1 MAVFHFFLVNSTL
14 IYILFSLFL
23 NKQLKYKMS
32 DLLFRSWMSTVKN
45 ISVLVRLRR
54 VCLSTLCTVHVISSW
69 IYVTSTAAV
78 TRTVEGMGRSEGGG
92 LYLYRMLLRGM
103 GSESSPKTTIFKSL
117 YLQSLKFQT

>member
-1 MAVFHFFLVNSTL
+1 MAVLHFFLVISTL

-23 NKQLKYKMS
+23 NEQLKYKMS
-32 DLLFRSWMSTVKN
+32 DLIFRSWMSTVKN

-92 LYLYRMLLRGM
+92 SLFIPNAAKGHGLRVFA
-103 GSESSPKTTIFKSL
+103 KNYNF
-117 YLQSLKFQT
+117 

>member
-1 MAVFHFFLVNSTL
+1 MAVLHFFLVDSTL

-23 NKQLKYKMS
+23 NEQLKYKMS

-78 TRTVEGMGRSEGGG
+78 TRTVEGMGRSGGG
-92 LYLYRMLLRGM
+92 SFFIPNAAKGHGLRVFA
-103 GSESSPKTTIFKSL
+103 KNYNF
-117 YLQSLKFQT
+117 

>member
-1 MAVFHFFLVNSTL
+1 
-14 IYILFSLFL
+14 
-23 NKQLKYKMS
+23 
-32 DLLFRSWMSTVKN
+32 MSTVKKF
-45 ISVLVRLRR
+45 SVLVRLRRR

-78 TRTVEGMGRSEGGG
+78 TRTVEGMGRAVGGGG

-117 YLQSLKFQT
+117 YLQPLKSQT